1 MQYVKF
7 VKILFV
13 SFTKSARNSW
23 VTFLLFFAC
32 FCWSSA
38 SLAQEVV
45 AGKHKSIYLLSQSMK
60 LGKKP
65 VQGAFISAD
74 NQRVVVLSGNSSLE
88 IYRTQNGKRQRVVS
102 SQEQKAIS
110 LVLHP
115 GGKLAI
121 TGGQDETV
129 RIWDTQQAT
138 ALEVLR
144 GHLGTVSTL
153 ALNIGGEILASGS

>member
-1 MQYVKF
+1 
-7 VKILFV
+7 
-13 SFTKSARNSW
+13 
-23 VTFLLFFAC
+23 
-32 FCWSSA
+32 
-38 SLAQEVV
+38 
-45 AGKHKSIYLLSQSMK
+45 MK

-129 RIWDTQQAT
+129 RIWDT
-138 ALEVLR
+138 
-144 GHLGTVSTL
+144 
-153 ALNIGGEILASGS
+153 